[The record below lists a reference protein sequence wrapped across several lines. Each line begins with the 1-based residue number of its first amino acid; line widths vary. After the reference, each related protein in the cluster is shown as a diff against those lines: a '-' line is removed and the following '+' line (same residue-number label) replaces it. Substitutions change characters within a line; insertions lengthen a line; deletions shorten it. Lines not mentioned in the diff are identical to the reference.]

1 VATTRQYWST
11 LRTWQQ
17 NIAQKFGVNIQYG
30 SMEGRAVA
38 ATDAAMVA
46 ILVKAL
52 TDKGVLTDADILA
65 PRQDARDDA
74 GWVQESAAPPARRDP

>member
-65 PRQDARDDA
+65 AWQDARDDA
-74 GWVQESAAPPARRDP
+74 GWVQESADPPARRDP